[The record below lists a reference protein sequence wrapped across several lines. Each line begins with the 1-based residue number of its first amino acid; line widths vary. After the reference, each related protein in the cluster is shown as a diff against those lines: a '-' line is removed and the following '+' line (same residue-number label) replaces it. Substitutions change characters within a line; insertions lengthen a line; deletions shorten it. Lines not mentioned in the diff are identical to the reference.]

1 VPIGAGI
8 VGGWLLTRA
17 RPART
22 PADNAPWW
30 DKHGVLECAWGL
42 AAGLVAGVAVAVL
55 AWLSGGSLGGGRMS
69 VVGPAGGWV
78 LLAGVLEI
86 GVVAAATMWT
96 LRWRDRRA
104 EPSDAAR

>member
-1 VPIGAGI
+1 M
-8 VGGWLLTRA
+8 
-17 RPART
+17 
-22 PADNAPWW
+22 
-30 DKHGVLECAWGL
+30 
-42 AAGLVAGVAVAVL
+42 AAGLVAGVLIAVL

-104 EPSDAAR
+104 EPADAAR